1 MPTPLPRS
9 VLITGCSTGIGLASA
24 RALKARGWRVLATAR
39 KPADIAR
46 LESAEGLEVIPLELG
61 DPASVAACASAVLER
76 TEGRIEALFNN
87 AAYGMIGAMED
98 IPAPVLREHLE
109 INVVAPH
116 ELARRLL
123 PAMRAAG
130 RGRIVNCSSV
140 LGFVSGPYRGA
151 YCASK
156 FALEALTDA
165 LRLEVRGA
173 GIHVSLIQPG
183 PIATEFMPTAVA
195 TFRRLI
201 DVERSAHAAY
211 YRGRLAE
218 MEAGTGD
225 GAMFR
230 MLPEAVA
237 AKVVR
242 ALEAARPHS
251 RYKVTLPTYG
261 AALMRRLLPRP
272 LLDAVVARF

>member
-1 MPTPLPRS
+1 MPQQNRRS
-9 VLITGCSTGIGLASA
+9 VLVTGCSSGIGRASA
-24 RALKARGWRVLATAR
+24 RALKARGWRVIATAR
-39 KPADIAR
+39 KPADLAR
-46 LESAEGLEVIPLELG
+46 LEQAEGLEVVPLELA
-61 DPASVAACASAVLER
+61 DPASIAACAAAVLER
-76 TEGRIEALFNN
+76 TEGSIEALFNN

-98 IPAPVLREHLE
+98 IPAEALRAHLE
-109 INVVAPH
+109 VNVVGPH
-116 ELARRLL
+116 ALTRALL

-130 RGRIVNCSSV
+130 RGRVVNCSSV

-165 LRLEVRGA
+165 LRLEVADA

-183 PIATEFMPTAVA
+183 PIATEFMPTALA

-201 DVERSAHAAY
+201 DVERSPHAAY
-211 YRGRLAE
+211 YRRRLVE
-218 MEAGTGD
+218 MEAGCGD
-225 GAMFR
+225 GDFFR
-230 MLPEAVA
+230 MAPEAVA

-242 ALEAARPHS
+242 ALESPRPRS

-261 AALMRRLLPRP
+261 AAVMRRMLPRR
-272 LLDAVVARF
+272 LLDAVVSRF

>member
-1 MPTPLPRS
+1 MPPPACPS
-9 VLITGCSTGIGLASA
+9 VLVTGCSTGIGLASA

-46 LESAEGLEVIPLELG
+46 LESAEGLEVIPLELA

-98 IPAPVLREHLE
+98 IPGAALRELLE

-130 RGRIVNCSSV
+130 RGRILNCSSV

-165 LRLEVRGA
+165 LRLEVAAA

-195 TFRRLI
+195 TFKRLI
-201 DVERSAHAAY
+201 DVERSPHAAY
-211 YRGRLAE
+211 YRRRLVE
-218 MEAGTGD
+218 METGTGD
-225 GAMFR
+225 GALFR

-237 AKVVR
+237 GKVVR
-242 ALEAARPHS
+242 ALEAPRPRS

-261 AALMRRLLPRP
+261 AALMRRLLPRR